1 MNSEEL
7 QILMIQKVPSMPNKA
22 KRVAEYLLANMR
34 EAAFRSIGDVAD
46 ELKVSKAQMVRV
58 ARMLGFGGYA
68 ELKDCLQN
76 AILEQVN
83 PVAMLAKSVDVQD
96 EIPKTILQ
104 MEHANLNDTWSQ
116 LESEKTVRFCDLVS
130 NADHSCCLGWGI
142 SSLVTELLYM
152 RLSVLGLPTSLC
164 KRGSLALV
172 EQTRYLKEGNVLLIC
187 ELPSYA
193 IDVTLAAEHA
203 HQKGCKI
210 ITITDSAAAPIC
222 RFADLSFYV
231 SASSPTFGS
240 SIIAPLFLAHIL
252 TSNLAITMGDAA
264 KQALQEQT
272 EFLHDERTFHPVFG
286 LKY

>member
-1 MNSEEL
+1 MNSAEL
-7 QILMIQKVPSMPNKA
+7 QVLMIQKVPNMPNKA

-58 ARMLGFGGYA
+58 ARMLGFAGYA

-83 PVAMLAKSVDVQD
+83 PVAMLAKSVDVRD

-104 MEHANLNDTWSQ
+104 MEHANLDDTWSQ
-116 LESEKTVRFCDLVS
+116 LDTEKSIRFCELVS
-130 NADHSCCLGWGI
+130 KADHSCCLGWGI

-152 RLSVLGLPTSLC
+152 RLSILGLPTSLC

-222 RFADLSFYV
+222 RFADLSFYI
-231 SASSPTFGS
+231 SAASPTFGS
-240 SIIAPLFLAHIL
+240 SIIAPLFLAHLL
-252 TSNLAITMGDAA
+252 TSNLAIHMGEAS
-264 KQALQEQT
+264 KQALQEQA